1 MLGIA
6 AAVGADSA
14 PLSAEQQQ
22 LLGRARR
29 FERDGWVYLHV
40 EGEARPRGFQHGY
53 LLAGEIAE
61 GLRTTRVG
69 WNHESGMEWSWL
81 VRKTGELFERR
92 IDPEC
97 LAEVDGLVEG
107 MRAAGRET
115 SRQEMIAYNGY
126 IELCWYWW
134 PTELKKIKDAPA
146 PPVPEGCSAFIAT
159 GKMTRDGNVVLGH
172 NTMMEYQ
179 DVFPNVVVDIAP
191 ASGHR
196 ILWQTSPGW
205 IHSGTDFFI
214 TDAGLVGAETTIGG
228 FEGFDTNGVPEFVR
242 MRRATQDAGSI
253 EQWCEIMRR
262 GNNGGYANAWLL
274 GDINTREIAR
284 LELGLKQV
292 AFEKKQDGYFT
303 GSNIAVDLKLRRFE
317 TSTHDTDI
325 RDTAVG
331 RRVRWKELMKEYAGR
346 IDAKAAKDLESDHYD
361 CYLEKHEPTGRTLC
375 GHNEL
380 SREPAGPW
388 PGVPFGAAGT
398 VDGKVVDATMAK
410 KMSFTARWGAACG
423 RVFDARQF
431 LAAHPQF
438 DWMEGILKSRPSEPW
453 TLFRAGE

>member
-81 VRKTGELFERR
+81 VRKAGELFERR

-214 TDAGLVGAETTIGG
+214 TDAGLVGAETTIEG

-380 SREPAGPW
+380 SREPAGPG